1 MMLVP
6 NRELRRDARQDDRT
20 GRRSGRQDG
29 RLRRVRAL
37 IRKETLQ
44 VMRDPSSFVV
54 AFIMPMLLLL
64 LIGFGVSFDVTNV
77 RIGIVAEE
85 PTPETNLFVASLSN
99 TRYFE
104 VQRSAD
110 RRAFLDD
117 LAGGRLDGIVVL
129 AGDFSERLARG
140 DTAGV
145 QVITDGSD
153 PNTAGLV
160 TGYVQGAWASWL
172 TQRALSAGE
181 KLPALINVEPRFWFN
196 AELESRRFLVPGA
209 IALIQM
215 MIGSLL
221 TALVVAREWERGTI
235 EALLATPVGI
245 GEFIVGKLVPN
256 FILGMC
262 AMGVCVLA
270 ALYVFHIP
278 LRGSLVALAG
288 FTAVFLLVA
297 LSIGLL
303 VSTVARTQFLA
314 SQVAMIF
321 AFLPGLYFS
330 GFLFEIAS
338 MPAPLRAFA
347 VIVPARYYVQGL
359 QTIFLAGDI
368 AAVLVPCTLILLA
381 MSAVLLALTA
391 LNTRQR
397 LD

>member
-1 MMLVP
+1 MKTLS
-6 NRELRRDARQDDRT
+6 RGSSLRRI
-20 GRRSGRQDG
+20 
-29 RLRRVRAL
+29 RAL
-37 IRKETLQ
+37 VRKETLQ
-44 VMRDPSSFVV
+44 VARDPSSFVV
-54 AFIMPMLLLL
+54 AFILPALLLML
-64 LIGFGVSFDVTNV
+64 FGFGVSFDATRMRV
-77 RIGIVAEE
+77 GIVAEE
-85 PTPETNLFVASLSN
+85 PTPETDMFVASLSN
-99 TRYFE
+99 TRFFQ
-104 VQRSAD
+104 VQRSTD
-110 RRAFLDD
+110 RRVFLDQ
-117 LAGGRLDGIVVL
+117 LSAGSLDGVIVL

-140 DTAGV
+140 DTAAV

-153 PNTAGLV
+153 PNTASLV

-181 KLPALINVEPRFWFN
+181 KPPAPIDVEPRFWFN
-196 AELESRRFLVPGA
+196 AELESRRFLVPGS

-235 EALLATPVGI
+235 EALLATPVRI

-256 FILGMC
+256 FLLGMC

-270 ALYVFHIP
+270 ALLVFHIP
-278 LRGSLVALAG
+278 LRGSLWILLG

-303 VSTVARTQFLA
+303 ISTVARTQFLA
-314 SQVAMIF
+314 SQVAMLV
-321 AFLPGLYFS
+321 AFLPGVYFS

-347 VIVPARYYVQGL
+347 TIVPARYYVQGM

-368 AAVLVPCTLILLA
+368 AAVLVPCTAVLLL

>member
-1 MMLVP
+1 MT
-6 NRELRRDARQDDRT
+6 DARGPRNGERGGQR
-20 GRRSGRQDG
+20 GGARGG
-29 RLRRVRAL
+29 RLRRIWAL
-37 IRKETLQ
+37 TRKETLQ
-44 VMRDPSSFVV
+44 VLRDPSSLVV
-54 AFIMPMLLLL
+54 AFILPAILLTLF
-64 LIGFGVSFDVTNV
+64 GFGVSFDATRLRVGV
-77 RIGIVAEE
+77 VVEE
-85 PTPETNLFVASLSN
+85 PTPETSLFVASLSN
-99 TRYFE
+99 TRFFQ

-140 DTAGV
+140 DTAGI

-153 PNTAGLV
+153 PNTASLV

-172 TQRALSAGE
+172 AQRALSAGE
-181 KLPALINVEPRFWFN
+181 TVPLLIEVEPRFWFN
-196 AELESRRFLVPGA
+196 AELESRRFLVPGS

-245 GEFIVGKLVPN
+245 GELIIGKLVPN
-256 FILGMC
+256 FLLGMC
-262 AMGVCVLA
+262 AMAVCVLA

-278 LRGSLVALAG
+278 LRGSLLTLAG
-288 FTAVFLLVA
+288 FTAVFLVVA

-303 VSTVARTQFLA
+303 ISTVARTQFLA
-314 SQVAMIF
+314 SQIATLV
-321 AFLPGLYFS
+321 AFLPGVYFS

-347 VIVPARYYVQGL
+347 TIVPARYYVQGL

-368 AAVLVPCTLILLA
+368 AAVLVPCTAILLL
-381 MSAVLLALTA
+381 MSTVLLGLTA

>member
-1 MMLVP
+1 MSTAMARP
-6 NRELRRDARQDDRT
+6 SARR
-20 GRRSGRQDG
+20 GG
-29 RLRRVRAL
+29 RLRRIWAL
-37 IRKETLQ
+37 VRKETLQ

-54 AFIMPMLLLL
+54 AFILPALLLML
-64 LIGFGVSFDVTNV
+64 FGFGVSFDATRMRV
-77 RIGIVAEE
+77 GIVAEE
-85 PTPETNLFVASLSN
+85 PGPETNLFVASLSN
-99 TRYFE
+99 TRFFV
-104 VQRSAD
+104 VQRAAD
-110 RRAFLDD
+110 RRAFLDQ
-117 LAGGRLDGIVVL
+117 LAGGKLDGIVVL
-129 AGDFSERLARG
+129 AGNFSERLARG
-140 DTAGV
+140 DTAGI

-153 PNTAGLV
+153 PNTASLV

-172 TQRALSAGE
+172 TQRALSAGA
-181 KLPALINVEPRFWFN
+181 KVPALIDVEPRFWFN
-196 AELESRRFLVPGA
+196 AELESRRFLVPGS

-235 EALLATPVGI
+235 EALLATPVRI
-245 GEFIVGKLVPN
+245 GELIIGKLVPN
-256 FILGMC
+256 FLLGMC
-262 AMGVCVLA
+262 AMGVCLMF
-270 ALYVFHIP
+270 ALLVFHIP
-278 LRGSLVALAG
+278 LRGSLFALFG

-314 SQVAMIF
+314 SQIAMLF
-321 AFLPGLYFS
+321 AFLPGVYFS

-347 VIVPARYYVQGL
+347 VIVPARYYVRGL

-368 AAVLVPCTLILLA
+368 AAVLVPCTLVLLF
-381 MSAVLLALTA
+381 MSAVLLGLTA